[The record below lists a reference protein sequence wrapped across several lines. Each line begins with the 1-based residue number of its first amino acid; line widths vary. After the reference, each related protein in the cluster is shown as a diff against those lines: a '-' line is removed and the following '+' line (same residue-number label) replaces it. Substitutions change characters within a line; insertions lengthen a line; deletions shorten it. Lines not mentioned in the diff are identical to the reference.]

1 MSAMNSQEQS
11 TPMKYL
17 ITLLL
22 LSSLLLSSCA
32 ISEVRA
38 EQLTRLGEKALI
50 VATAFKAI
58 SPQEAY
64 LVRNHG
70 ALILADLA
78 LANTSA
84 RVAKISDRVVTFAE
98 TKGDLTQGQ
107 ADALRDAGVVILE
120 LSATK

>member
-1 MSAMNSQEQS
+1 
-11 TPMKYL
+11 MKHL
-17 ITLLL
+17 LAILLL
-22 LSSLLLSSCA
+22 CTLFLSSCA
-32 ISEVRA
+32 ITTARA

-50 VATAFKAI
+50 VATAFNAI
-58 SPQEAY
+58 SAQEAH

-98 TKGDLTQGQ
+98 TKGDLSAAQ